1 MGSVIRFRVASG
13 RQLRSMCMFKYQFVL
28 LHRMCMCMMAGRKRK
43 DAGVADRPGKGRHRD
58 NCWFL
63 LQLQKVCWC
72 LLVFARVARSMMQ
85 AFARVCCILLHVL
98 LIDGKSPSVLKGDFQ
113 SKCSKTY
120 KHWKTSP
127 AKHVKPL
134 ITNNNCNTTIRHQ
147 RSEMWGQF
155 LGRVERIQPAPPV
168 IRNVAG

>member
-1 MGSVIRFRVASG
+1 VSVSVSESESVCLCVEVAVMGSVIRFRVASG

-72 LLVFARVARSMMQ
+72 LLVFASVARSMMQ

-98 LIDGKSPSVLKGDFQ
+98 LIDGKSPSVLKGDFP
-113 SKCSKTY
+113 SKFSKNQN
-120 KHWKTSP
+120 KTTHRRVSMSREGLGLP
-127 AKHVKPL
+127 A
-134 ITNNNCNTTIRHQ
+134 
-147 RSEMWGQF
+147 GF
-155 LGRVERIQPAPPV
+155 G
-168 IRNVAG
+168 